1 MTHELART
9 DMNPRWKALVVLLL
23 LGLLTACQALP
34 SGQEQPLP
42 TLAQI
47 ETATPVPVATYSLDD
62 ALRTAMLF
70 LDFWVAGDYPA
81 MYERIAFASQ
91 EATPFDAFQ
100 TLYTNTAASMTLV
113 GLQYTAITLYPN
125 SDRNDIATFNY
136 AVTFE
141 TERLGQFDD
150 PDRRMQLVVDP
161 HTGDWR
167 VAWTPGDIFAEMSN
181 GGQLRLDLS
190 PPLRANIFDRD
201 DLLLADMNGRVVVV
215 RAVKNEIVDWP
226 LCLSLLAP
234 ALARDP
240 AVLQGIYD
248 ESSADWLMDLG
259 TMESA
264 AYEQAGS
271 QLEQVCAADFSSRV
285 TRRYMFNGAVE
296 GRPLAN
302 VLGSIGYPDEADL
315 ERLAAVGFDSD
326 SIIGKSGVER
336 FWDVTLR
343 GQPGANLQ
351 IVSPGGEVLRQL
363 ARSPSQPAQSVW
375 LTLDSALQAET
386 LRIIEN
392 AYQSGT
398 IRETSRGASAVI
410 MDVRTGE
417 ILALVSYPTYDAN
430 VLLPFPPMGRRAA
443 DAVIQQL
450 QSDPRRPLLNRPTQ
464 GLYPLGSVMK
474 IATSVAILNEGV
486 YALDTRYTCS
496 GVWNRDIVR
505 VDWLAGGHGT
515 QNTQD
520 ALTHSCNP
528 FYYEAGFMLNQ
539 YNPYTLPTYAR
550 DLGLGVLTGIQDI
563 EEEQGLIID
572 PDWKQRVLNFPW
584 NFSDAVNMSI
594 GQGEVQVTPL
604 QVVRMVAAIANG
616 GQMLRPE
623 LVWKAGLLGEA
634 PSFVNTPEVESVVEI
649 RPEVLE
655 AVRAGMCNVT
665 QRQDGTAE
673 YQFRDSELQSIGIC
687 GKTGTATDGS
697 SPSAISHAWF
707 AAYAPMREPEIAIVV
722 MVENSGEGSG
732 VAAPLVR
739 DILEYYFLGI
749 RK

>member
-1 MTHELART
+1 MVSRRLLVGCIALLMT
-9 DMNPRWKALVVLLL
+9 
-23 LGLLTACQALP
+23 LTACQSNP
-34 SGQEQPLP
+34 SAQEQPLP
-42 TLAQI
+42 TAAQL
-47 ETATPVPVATYSLDD
+47 ETATPVPQPTYSLDD
-62 ALRTAMLF
+62 GLRTAMLF
-70 LDFWVAGDYPA
+70 LDFWAAGDYA
-81 MYERIAFASQ
+81 EMYNRIAFASQ
-91 EATPFDAFQ
+91 EATPFEAFQ
-100 TLYTNTAASMTLV
+100 QLYGNAAISMTLT
-113 GLQYTAITLYPN
+113 GIQYTAIALSPN
-125 SDRNDIATFNY
+125 SSRNDIATFNY

-161 HTGDWR
+161 RNGEWR
-167 VAWTPGDIFAEMSN
+167 VAWTPGDIIAEMGS

-190 PPLRANIFDRD
+190 PPQRANIFDRD

-215 RAVKNEIVDWP
+215 RAVKNQIADWP

-234 ALARDP
+234 ATARDP

-259 TMESA
+259 TMETF
-264 AYEQAGS
+264 AYEQSGE
-271 QLEQVCAADFSSRV
+271 QLEQVCAAEFSSRV
-285 TRRYMFNGAVE
+285 SRRYIFNGAVD
-296 GRPLAN
+296 GRPMAN
-302 VLGSIGYPDEADL
+302 VLGSIGYPDEADVA
-315 ERLAAVGFDSD
+315 RLAEVGFDSD

-336 FWDVTLR
+336 FWDETLR
-343 GQPGANLQ
+343 GQPGATLQ

-363 ARSPSQPAQSVW
+363 ARTPSQPAQSIW
-375 LTLDSALQAET
+375 LTLDSDLQAAT
-386 LRIIEN
+386 LRIIDE
-392 AYQSGT
+392 AYKSGAVGG
-398 IRETSRGASAVI
+398 TSRGASAVI

-417 ILALVSYPTYDAN
+417 LLALVSYPTYDAN
-430 VLLPFPPMGRRAA
+430 VLLPFPPMGRQSA
-443 DAVIQQL
+443 DSIIRQL
-450 QSDPRRPLLNRPTQ
+450 QADSRRPLLNRPTQ
-464 GLYPLGSVMK
+464 GLYTLGSVMK
-474 IATSVAILNEGV
+474 IVTSVAVLNEDV
-486 YALDTRYTCS
+486 YSLDTRYTCN
-496 GVWNRDIVR
+496 GLWNRDIVR

-539 YNPYTLPTYAR
+539 YNPFTLPNYAR
-550 DLGLGVLTGIQDI
+550 DMGLGVFTGIQDI
-563 EEEQGLIID
+563 EEEEGLIID
-572 PDWKQRVLNFPW
+572 PDWKARVSSIPW

-634 PSFVNTPEVESVVEI
+634 PSFVNEPDVTSTLEI
-649 RPEVLE
+649 RPDVLE
-655 AVRAGMCNVT
+655 AIRAGMCNVT
-665 QRQDGTAE
+665 QRNDGTAE
-673 YQFRDSELQSIGIC
+673 YQFERSELQTIGVC

-707 AAYAPMREPEIAIVV
+707 GAYAPMRDPEIAIIV

-732 VAAPLVR
+732 VAAPIAR
-739 DILEYYFLGI
+739 DILEYYFFGT
-749 RK
+749 